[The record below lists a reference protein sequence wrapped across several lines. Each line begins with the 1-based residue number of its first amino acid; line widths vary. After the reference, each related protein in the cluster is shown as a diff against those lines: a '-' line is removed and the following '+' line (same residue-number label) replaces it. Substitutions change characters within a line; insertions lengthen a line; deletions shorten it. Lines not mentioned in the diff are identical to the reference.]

1 MSPTRSATTPVSAT
15 PVSATPVSA
24 TPSCSSAASSMDALH
39 ALQDLATRDH
49 AFAMAMRQSGSTQQ
63 ASALARKRGISISPE
78 TLWLNRGRHGLPTWR
93 S

>member
-1 MSPTRSATTPVSAT
+1 MSPTRSTTAK

-24 TPSCSSAASSMDALH
+24 TPSCSSGATGMDALH

-63 ASALARKRGISISPE
+63 ASALARGRGISISAE

-93 S
+93 G

>member
-1 MSPTRSATTPVSAT
+1 MSPTRSAT

-24 TPSCSSAASSMDALH
+24 TPSCSSGATSMDALH

-49 AFAMAMRQSGSTQQ
+49 AFATAMRRSGSTQQ
-63 ASALARKRGISISPE
+63 ASALARRRGISISPE

-93 S
+93 G